1 MKILVIADEPRF
13 DECRGKLG
21 EHQYT
26 HLSSHAGV
34 EATGITH
41 DVTFD
46 FIIDENPQIFRR
58 YAERPMTLFLNTCKV
73 SLAALA
79 STIDTGIQGS
89 VFGFNG
95 MPTLFNREF
104 LEASVLNT
112 ADIAT
117 LERVCAQLN
126 TKHALVD
133 DRVGMVTPRVICM
146 IINEAYYT
154 VQEGTASR
162 EDIDLAMKLGTNY
175 PYGPFEWCARI
186 GLRNVYELLEA
197 VYADTKDE
205 RYKIP
210 ALMKKE
216 YLKIGKTTSGN

>member
-26 HLSSHAGV
+26 HLSSH
-34 EATGITH
+34 TGAEEIANTH
-41 DVTFD
+41 DVVFD
-46 FIIDENPQIFRR
+46 FLIDENPQIFRR
-58 YAERPMTLFLNTCKV
+58 YGERSMIVFLNTCKV

-79 STIDTGIQGS
+79 STLDTALQCS

-95 MPTLFNREF
+95 MPTLFNREL
-104 LEASVLNT
+104 LEVSVLNSS
-112 ADIAT
+112 DVDT
-117 LERVCAQLN
+117 LARVCGQLA
-126 TKHALVD
+126 TKYTLVD

-175 PYGPFEWCARI
+175 PYGPFEWCERI